1 MRPLPRSLDPL
12 PGESLPGYVLRLAH
26 RLDLAPSDVARRTG
40 LLSMAG
46 QGLVSLSHQL
56 LINPAPETLAGFA
69 AATRLS
75 REEAAAL
82 TLTGL
87 REHYPPLALSLGQP
101 RGAGYRRLDHWLFT
115 GSPPATARN
124 AWPET
129 DRPSSRPTAAPGR
142 SNGTSRSS
150 SPALSTSVSWNT
162 SAPPVAAPTD
172 GPQAGR
178 C

>member
-115 GSPPATARN
+115 GSPPLLPAM
-124 AWPET
+124 
-129 DRPSSRPTAAPGR
+129 PGR
-142 SNGTSRSS
+142 RRIGH
-150 SPALSTSVSWNT
+150 PAGPRRPLGEAM
-162 SAPPVAAPTD
+162 APR
-172 GPQAGR
+172 GR
-178 C
+178 LRLP